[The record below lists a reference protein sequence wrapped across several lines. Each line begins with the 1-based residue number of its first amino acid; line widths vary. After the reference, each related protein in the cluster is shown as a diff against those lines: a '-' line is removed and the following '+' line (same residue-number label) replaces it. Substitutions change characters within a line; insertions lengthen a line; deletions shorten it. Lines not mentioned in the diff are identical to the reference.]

1 MKSRTRSRS
10 VATSG
15 LGLKSIGVLSSGA
28 AAGNASC
35 SAAPVAREQL
45 AVLLQQPGQLE
56 LGDGRQLTLED
67 AWRVAA
73 AELRRGRQ
81 KELVDQSPSL
91 ELAVQPRSAL
101 AEQGTDALLVPEV
114 AQRRDDVDEALV
126 ADDLQRASDLGGLG
140 LRGGEDEATPAF
152 GEERRVPGQVEPAAD
167 DHHQRLGGEAESFA
181 ALPRLLLLRQPP
193 VALGPHR
200 PGSHHHRVET
210 GPNAA
215 H

>member
-15 LGLKSIGVLSSGA
+15 LGLKSIGVLSSGPP
-28 AAGNASC
+28 AGNASC

-140 LRGGEDEATPAF
+140 LQGGEDEDTAAF

-167 DHHQRLGGEAESFA
+167 DHHQRLRGGAGLLSA
-181 ALPRLLLLRQPP
+181 APRLLLFSHAPAAR
-193 VALGPHR
+193 R
-200 PGSHHHRVET
+200 PRRTRPDSS
-210 GPNAA
+210 
-215 H
+215 